1 MIYDSLFVESNMI
14 SKTEL
19 LKRPV
24 DRMLNIF

>member
-1 MIYDSLFVESNMI
+1 MIYDTFVESNMI